1 MQYDFVL
8 RIRITI
14 LAHYMGT
21 RIHVVLP
28 DGIEAE
34 LVKEAKKQG
43 RSKSNLAMNFVIQ
56 GLNKCKEE
64 KK

>member
-1 MQYDFVL
+1 MVIY
-8 RIRITI
+8 RI
-14 LAHYMGT
+14 LAHYMGD
-21 RIHVVLP
+21 RIHIVLP
-28 DGIEAE
+28 DGVKDK

-56 GLNKCKEE
+56 GLNKCEE